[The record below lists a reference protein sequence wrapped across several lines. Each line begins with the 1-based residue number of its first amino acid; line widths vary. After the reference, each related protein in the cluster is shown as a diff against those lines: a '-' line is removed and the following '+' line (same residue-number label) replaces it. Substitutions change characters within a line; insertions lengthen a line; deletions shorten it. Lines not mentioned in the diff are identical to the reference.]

1 MGSLGLGRVEEIR
14 EHPRATRKLAWW
26 LLLVS
31 FLAAA
36 NYAARFESGK
46 PPKDVLYHW
55 DNAVGGAVQF
65 LVILGLALAIARGV
79 PGLLA
84 LRRPRSWRGAAGGA
98 FAILVAVYALTAIVA
113 PILHPGREQGL
124 TPDHWDSSRAAPF
137 FANAV
142 VVCVLAPF
150 VEEITFRGVG
160 FGLLAA
166 RLGGE
171 PAVVASGVLF
181 GLAHGLVE
189 ALPLLVAFG
198 IGLAWLR
205 ERQGSTIPGMILHAT
220 FNAVA
225 LAASILA

>member
-1 MGSLGLGRVEEIR
+1 MGALGLGRIEEAAT
-14 EHPRATRKLAWW
+14 PRATRKLVWW
-26 LLLVS
+26 FVLVAA
-31 FLAAA
+31 LAVG
-36 NYAARFESGK
+36 NYASRFSGGK
-46 PPKDVLYHW
+46 PPKDILYQW
-55 DNAVGGAVQF
+55 DNVIGGAIQF
-65 LVILGLALAIARGV
+65 VVILGLALAIARGR
-79 PGLLA
+79 PDLLA
-84 LRRPRSWRGAAGGA
+84 LRRPRRWRGAAGGA
-98 FAILVAVYALTAIVA
+98 FAILVAIYVLSAILG

-142 VVCVLAPF
+142 LICIVAPF
-150 VEEITFRGVG
+150 VEECTFRGVG
-160 FGLLAA
+160 FGLLAE
-166 RLGGE
+166 RFGTE
-171 PAVVASGVLF
+171 PAIVTSALCF

-205 ERQGSTIPGMILHAT
+205 ERQNSTIPGMILHGA

>member
-1 MGSLGLGRVEEIR
+1 VGSLGLGGIDAVAAD
-14 EHPRATRKLAWW
+14 PRGTRKLVWW
-26 LLLVS
+26 LVLVAV
-31 FLAAA
+31 LTVG
-36 NYAARFESGK
+36 NYAARLAGGK
-46 PPKDVLYHW
+46 LPKDVLCHW
-55 DNAVGGAVQF
+55 DNAIGGAIQF

-98 FAILVAVYALTAIVA
+98 FAILVAVYVLTAILG

-137 FANAV
+137 FANAAM
-142 VVCVLAPF
+142 VCVLAPF
-150 VEEITFRGVG
+150 VEEVTFRGVG

-166 RLGGE
+166 KFGVE
-171 PAVVASGVLF
+171 PAIVASAVLF

-205 ERQGSTIPGMILHAT
+205 DRQASTIPGMFLHAT

-225 LAASILA
+225 LAASLIL